1 MKEFT
6 IVCCSKAYKFNG
18 VLLGKKRNEEMYKT
32 DSGKYIVFES
42 AADSEGVTIM
52 QDDKALLSSHEPQWI
67 KWANLDFP
75 DDLVVKL

>member
-6 IVCCSKAYKFNG
+6 IVCCTKAYKFNG

-52 QDDKALLSSHEPQWI
+52 QI
-67 KWANLDFP
+67 
-75 DDLVVKL
+75 